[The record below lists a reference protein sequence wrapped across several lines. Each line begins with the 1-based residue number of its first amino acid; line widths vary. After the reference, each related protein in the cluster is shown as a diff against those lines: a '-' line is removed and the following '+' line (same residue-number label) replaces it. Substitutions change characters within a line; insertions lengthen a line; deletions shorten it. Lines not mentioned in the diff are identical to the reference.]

1 MKQGYAKN
9 GGDQPFLVAFDAQQ
23 IKEIAESGASRT
35 IKRRW
40 IKEGYSH
47 QLSFYGV
54 VTLTEKGESSYKRI
68 EVLSNTPWTERI
80 VTLLHEWFSYMV
92 PGSPYTLWVY
102 DVTRDS
108 FKIVGEYK

>member
-1 MKQGYAKN
+1 MLREYAN
-9 GGDQPFLVAFDAQQ
+9 PDGSDRWLVAFDAQQ
-23 IKEIAESGASRT
+23 IREIAESAASRT
-35 IKRRW
+35 NKRRW
-40 IKEGYSH
+40 IKMGYSH

-54 VTLTEKGESSYKRI
+54 VTLTETGESSYKRI

-80 VTLLHEWFSYMV
+80 VMLLHEWFRYMV

-108 FKIVGEYK
+108 FKIVGDYK

>member
-1 MKQGYAKN
+1 MLREYAN
-9 GGDQPFLVAFDAQQ
+9 IEGDQPFLVAFDAQM
-23 IKEIAESGASRT
+23 IKETAESAASRT
-35 IKRRW
+35 TKRRW

-54 VTLTEKGESSYKRI
+54 VTLTDTGESSYKRI

-80 VTLLHEWFSYMV
+80 VALLYEWFRYMV

>member
-1 MKQGYAKN
+1 M
-9 GGDQPFLVAFDAQQ
+9 
-23 IKEIAESGASRT
+23 IKEIAESAASRT
-35 IKRRW
+35 TKRRW

-54 VTLTEKGESSYKRI
+54 ITLTETGESSYKRI

-80 VTLLHEWFSYMV
+80 VMLLYEWFRYMV
-92 PGSPYTLWVY
+92 PGAAYTMWIY

-108 FKIVGEYK
+108 FRIVGEYK

>member
-1 MKQGYAKN
+1 M
-9 GGDQPFLVAFDAQQ
+9 
-23 IKEIAESGASRT
+23 IKEIAESAASRT
-35 IKRRW
+35 TKRRW

-47 QLSFYGV
+47 QLSLYGV
-54 VTLTEKGESSYKRI
+54 VTDHEKEESSYKRI

-80 VTLLHEWFSYMV
+80 VALLYEWFSYMV
-92 PGSPYTLWVY
+92 PGAPYTLWIY

>member
-1 MKQGYAKN
+1 MLREYAN
-9 GGDQPFLVAFDAQQ
+9 PDGSDRWIVAFDAQQ
-23 IKEIAESGASRT
+23 IKEIAESASSRT
-35 IKRRW
+35 TKRRW

-47 QLSFYGV
+47 QLSLYGV
-54 VTLTEKGESSYKRI
+54 NTDSEKGESSYKRI

-80 VTLLHEWFSYMV
+80 VALLYEWFNYMV
-92 PGSPYTLWVY
+92 PGAAYTLWIY